1 MRTFRSWFLIAL
13 VFVLG
18 MPPGFT
24 QETEPFSADIS
35 GYVKSFNFLTRTS
48 GFNPEVVDSPL
59 GRSSEED
66 TVFLNFDR
74 LRLKNR
80 FQYNLSA
87 NQRLL
92 LKIDYDHKANFG
104 SFVSTGDF
112 RIAQR
117 QVEERQFLDT
127 SQTFIERNSV
137 FYEHELYRATIAYES
152 PEFDLEIGRQQIPWG
167 VGHFFTPTDLFNPFI
182 PIQLELD
189 ERDGVDAAN
198 ITFKNIMGMNTQL
211 VYAPPGKQ
219 LHPQRYLARVSRDV
233 EGFEIGAL
241 GGRVKRD
248 WAAGFDAA
256 GNVKDAVVRW
266 EFLYRE
272 ARLEKDFIKFTVNA
286 EYNFPHNVL
295 GLLEY
300 HFNGQ
305 GRRDPDDY
313 QIDRQIRGE
322 LQNVGKNYLAAML
335 GRDMTSLIRVEN
347 RVIYNMDDTSF
358 FIRPEVQ
365 YEFKPNWLFTA
376 GAQFFAGGGS
386 DEFGDPEHIYFC
398 EVKYSF
404 QGLNKLIPG
413 TK

>member
-1 MRTFRSWFLIAL
+1 MRSLRIWFLIAIVSML
-13 VFVLG
+13 SSSSVSA
-18 MPPGFT
+18 
-24 QETEPFSADIS
+24 QEPESFSAGIS

-48 GFNPEVVDSPL
+48 GFSPEVMDNPL

-80 FQYNLSA
+80 FQYNLSG

-92 LKIDYDHKANFG
+92 LKIDYDQKTNFG

-137 FYEHELYRATIAYES
+137 FYEHELYRAAIAYES

-189 ERDGVDAAN
+189 EREGIDAAN
-198 ITFKNIMGMNTQL
+198 VVLKNMMGMKTQI

-233 EGFEIGAL
+233 EGFEISML

-248 WAAGFDAA
+248 WAAGFDVA
-256 GNVKDAVVRW
+256 GNVKDAVVRG

-286 EYNFPHNVL
+286 EYNFPYNVL

-322 LQNVGKNYLAAML
+322 IQNVGKNYSAAML

-365 YEFKPNWLFTA
+365 YEFQPNWLLTL
-376 GAQFFAGGGS
+376 GAQIFAGGGS
-386 DEFGDPEHIYFC
+386 DEFGDPQHIYFC

-404 QGLNKLIPG
+404 QALNKLIPG